1 MRTSLGL
8 ALATLVFAAAG
19 GICFGWVGVLGG
31 IVLVAALSVIAV
43 MLSAFAVLVDC
54 LVNPLGR
61 GRQYTFRYP
70 AERPRGEDDEF

>member
-31 IVLVAALSVIAV
+31 IVLAAVLSVIAV
-43 MLSAFAVLVDC
+43 MLNAFAVLLDC
-54 LVNPLGR
+54 LINPLGP
-61 GRQYTFRYP
+61 GGGYTFRYP
-70 AERPRGEDDEF
+70 AERPGGEDDEF